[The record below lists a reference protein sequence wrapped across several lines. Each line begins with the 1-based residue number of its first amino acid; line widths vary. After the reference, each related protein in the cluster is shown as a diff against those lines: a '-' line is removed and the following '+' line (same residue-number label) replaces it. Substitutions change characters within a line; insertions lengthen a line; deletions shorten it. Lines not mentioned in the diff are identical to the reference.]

1 MTAELT
7 LRDHARGAVRE
18 EVMRQAWLLFSAQG
32 FEATTVDQIAAA
44 AGMSRRT
51 FFRYFSGKD
60 ELVLTRLV
68 ESGESVVEALRR
80 RPADEPVWT
89 SLRRAFDD
97 RVARAG
103 GARRPGAALLVML
116 RTEPAVRATVVEWRR
131 RWQELLEPAV
141 AERLPGRRG
150 GSTPD
155 VRAAAI
161 VASALACLETAQDGL
176 GGPSRLAA
184 VDPARPGDGG
194 RRPAPAGLRL
204 SRRGRPA
211 GRAPRTAPD
220 RRS

>member
-18 EVMRQAWLLFSAQG
+18 EVMRQAWQLFSAQG

-68 ESGESVVEALRR
+68 ESGAGVVEALRR
-80 RPADEPVWT
+80 RPADEPVWV
-89 SLRRAFDD
+89 SLRRAFDES
-97 RVARAG
+97 VAEQEAHADL
-103 GARRPGAALLVML
+103 ARPLLVML
-116 RTEPAVRATVVEWRR
+116 RTEPGVRASVVEWRR
-131 RWQELLEPAV
+131 RWQELLQPAV
-141 AERLPGRRG
+141 AERLPLRRG

-161 VASALACLETAQDGL
+161 VASALSCLETAQDAWAKH
-176 GGPSRLAA
+176 PTSRLATLLDQAMAA
-184 VDPARPGDGG
+184 VAPG
-194 RRPAPAGLRL
+194 PAP
-204 SRRGRPA
+204 
-211 GRAPRTAPD
+211 
-220 RRS
+220 